1 MFGWLQDGRKVLAAA
16 IIFATIIFSWMFR
29 FETIDF
35 GAHRN
40 RITGAYCPIAVECW
54 LKE

>member
-1 MFGWLQDGRKVLAAA
+1 MFDGVQGGLKALAAA
-16 IIFATIIFSWMFR
+16 IVLAIIIFAWMFR

-35 GAHRN
+35 SAHRN

-54 LKE
+54 RNN